1 MSAHCGTLSEMH
13 RNFGWPARLLCC
25 SILVYVVSCVA
36 GFNAP
41 LKQDRSWKPY
51 TNAQWGYCVS
61 YPSRWR
67 KGDAFDGAGIF
78 VETGIRKFSKPLG
91 AMDVGALPEPD
102 APVRLTQPINLL
114 DDFEAHLEGLK
125 KFERAESVEILDKR
139 QMQILG
145 NSALFTKDSYYDPQ
159 DRATWA
165 EEIIFTRHKGTLY
178 RLELECRVDQ
188 LPRFE
193 PVFNLFVRTFRFDCA
208 PAQQTTVAS
217 R

>member
-1 MSAHCGTLSEMH
+1 MAA
-13 RNFGWPARLLCC
+13 PD
-25 SILVYVVSCVA
+25 
-36 GFNAP
+36 AP

-78 VETGIRKFSKPLG
+78 VETGSRKSSKPLG
-91 AMDVGALPEPD
+91 AIDVGALPEPN
-102 APVRLTQPINLL
+102 APVRLTQPVNLL
-114 DDFEAHLEGLK
+114 NDFETHLDGLK
-125 KFERAESVEILDKR
+125 KFERAESVVILDKR
-139 QMQILG
+139 EVEILG
-145 NSALFTKDSYYDPQ
+145 GSALFTKDRYYDPQ
-159 DRATWA
+159 DRADWA

-178 RLELECRVDQ
+178 RLELECRADQ

-208 PAQQTTVAS
+208 PVQSRSAS
-217 R
+217 SR